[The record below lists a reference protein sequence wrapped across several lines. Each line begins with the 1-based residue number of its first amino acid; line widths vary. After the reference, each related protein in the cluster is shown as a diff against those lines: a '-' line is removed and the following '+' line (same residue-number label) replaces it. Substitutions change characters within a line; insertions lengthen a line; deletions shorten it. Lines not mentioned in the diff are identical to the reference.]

1 MSDTVTYTPYAFV
14 LHDDPYDT
22 YRRLRDEAPAYWNEE
37 LRFWVLSRFEDV
49 QNAFRDHETFS
60 SAGGVA
66 LEARRPVGVDPTFQ
80 QMIEIDPPDHTAFR
94 SIVSR
99 VFTGRRVLTME
110 DEIRR
115 IVDGYIDEVIEAGSC
130 DLVNDISGPF
140 PMDVISAVLGIP
152 EHDRDAL
159 RVSADKILIRED
171 GSMQIPEE
179 AMNGMFELLGYFVQD
194 LESRRA
200 GDRTGLITDLLDAEV
215 DGRKLNEQELLGFC
229 VLFVIAGH
237 ETTTKMVANA
247 VELLSRHPDQQA
259 LLAGEPER
267 VATAV
272 EEVLRFHNSTQYMH
286 RTLTTDI
293 ERHGQTM
300 RAGDSVLLLIGART
314 TTSASSASPP
324 KSSTSRAP
332 RPAPGF
338 GYGAHFCL
346 GAALARLEGRV
357 ALEQI
362 HARLPDYV
370 VDHEHKV
377 RFHPP
382 TSRVG
387 RASPSVSPPGLVS
400 ERHRELAGDP
410 PDDRWWARRRRGR
423 GDLPQHRSVDRPGDR
438 CRSRCLTG
446 RRRTSARRRPLC
458 VRRERLGR

>member
-1 MSDTVTYTPYAFV
+1 MSDTVTYNPYAFV

-22 YRRLRDEAPAYWNEE
+22 YRRLRDEAPAYWNDE
-37 LRFWVLSRFEDV
+37 LRFWVLSRFDDV
-49 QNAFRDHETFS
+49 QNAFRAHETFS

-80 QMIEIDPPDHTAFR
+80 QMIEIAPPDHTAFR

-99 VFTGRRVLTME
+99 IFTGRRVLTME

-115 IVDGYIDEVIEAGSC
+115 IVDGYIDEGFEIGTC
-130 DLVNDISGPF
+130 DLVTDISGPF

-152 EHDRDAL
+152 EDERKAL

-171 GSMQIPEE
+171 GSMKMPEE
-179 AMNGMFELLGYFVQD
+179 ALNGMFELLGYFVKD
-194 LESRRA
+194 LESRRI
-200 GDRTGLITDLLDAEV
+200 GDRAGLIPDLLDAEV
-215 DGRKLNEQELLGFC
+215 DGRKLNEQDLLGFC

-259 LLAGEPER
+259 LLSAEPER
-267 VATAV
+267 MATAV

-286 RTLTTDI
+286 RTLTADI

-300 RAGDSVLLLIGART
+300 RAGDSVLLLIGAANHDDREFGPT
-314 TTSASSASPP
+314 AETFDVTRSPD
-324 KSSTSRAP
+324 RHL
-332 RPAPGF
+332 GF

-362 HARLPDYV
+362 HARMPDYV

-377 RFHPP
+377 RFHSSNVTGWTNLPIRFTP
-382 TSRVG
+382 GPRVG
-387 RASPSVSPPGLVS
+387 AAS
-400 ERHRELAGDP
+400 
-410 PDDRWWARRRRGR
+410 
-423 GDLPQHRSVDRPGDR
+423 
-438 CRSRCLTG
+438 
-446 RRRTSARRRPLC
+446 
-458 VRRERLGR
+458 